1 MTGSHYRFG
10 PFVVDRARYRV
21 LRDDAAVELTPKLLD
36 LLLHLVEHAGAL
48 SLRQGQWKLIEP
60 SAGQKV
66 NRNTNTETGSDP
78 AGQLYDLAAD
88 LGETK
93 NVASAHPER
102 VKAMSALLQKLR
114 EQGRSR

>member
-1 MTGSHYRFG
+1 
-10 PFVVDRARYRV
+10 
-21 LRDDAAVELTPKLLD
+21 
-36 LLLHLVEHAGAL
+36 
-48 SLRQGQWKLIEP
+48 
-60 SAGQKV
+60 V